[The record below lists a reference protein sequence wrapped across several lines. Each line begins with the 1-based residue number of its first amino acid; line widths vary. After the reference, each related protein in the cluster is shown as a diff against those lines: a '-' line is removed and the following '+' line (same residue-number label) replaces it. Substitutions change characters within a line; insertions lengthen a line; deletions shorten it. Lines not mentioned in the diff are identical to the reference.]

1 MTTFVSDAATIFRR
15 EWLRYRRDRA
25 YWVGQLVFPLVVVAF
40 IGLGLDR
47 VVSLPSGAR
56 YLAHLATGVLALLV
70 GSGAIG
76 GGVTLIQDRA
86 TGFLRALLV
95 APVSRASIVM
105 GKLAARTL
113 ASLAIVAVL
122 GGAFA
127 TFPGVGIAVPGLA
140 GLAAITLAVTGITA
154 SFLALGIVLAS
165 RLRSLESFR
174 LLAALVTVPL
184 YFLSGIFYPV
194 TTLPAPSRWLAAV
207 NPLSYGVDLLRYGLI
222 GVSELPPARSAW
234 LLGILTLAATALAI
248 RAFDAPERRA

>member
-1 MTTFVSDAATIFRR
+1 MSTFVADTATLFWR

-25 YWVGQLVFPLVVVAF
+25 YWIGQLVFPFAVVAF

-47 VVSLPSGAR
+47 VVTLPTGAS

-70 GSGAIG
+70 GSGGIG

-95 APVSRASIVM
+95 APVSRASLVV
-105 GKLAARTL
+105 GKIAARVVASLLLVGVLAAL
-113 ASLAIVAVL
+113 
-122 GGAFA
+122 FA
-127 TFPGVGIAVPGLA
+127 PFAGIGLA
-140 GLAAITLAVTGITA
+140 GPGALGALLLAVAGITA
-154 SFLALGIVLAS
+154 CFVALGIVLGS

-174 LLAALVTVPL
+174 LLSALVTVPI

-194 TTLPAPSRWLAAV
+194 STLPAPSRWLALA
-207 NPLSYGVDLLRYGLI
+207 NPLTYGVDLLRYGLI
-222 GVSELPPARSAW
+222 GVCEIPPARSAM
-234 LLGILTLAATALAI
+234 LLALLSLAATAVAI